1 MTMACGA
8 AASALRQRRPPLA
21 NLSHSK
27 VMCFFSRLVS
37 LGMLSWL
44 LRFKA
49 CSLELFDRQVFNRWA
64 MAASTVSSQPC
75 RQKSIWNLYTNDSEP
90 RGLFTVNEVF
100 R

>member
-8 AASALRQRRPPLA
+8 AASVLRQRRPPFA
-21 NLSHSK
+21 SLSHSK

-75 RQKSIWNLYTNDSEP
+75 RQKPVWKLHTNDREP
-90 RGLFTVNEVF
+90 RVF